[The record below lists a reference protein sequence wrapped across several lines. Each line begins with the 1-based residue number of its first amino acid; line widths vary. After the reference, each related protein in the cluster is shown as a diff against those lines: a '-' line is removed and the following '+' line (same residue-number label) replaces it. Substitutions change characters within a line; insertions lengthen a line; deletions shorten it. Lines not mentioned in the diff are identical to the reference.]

1 MKIKKI
7 KKQDLGQLL
16 NIWKEAF
23 PVHNIFNKSD
33 EEIKKYLRKSKGKV
47 IAAYEDSGVV
57 GGCLLVVY
65 VQTPEHALA
74 RIKHLAVAKEH
85 RGKDI
90 GTALLKKCEKIAG
103 KGKIE
108 MHVAKSISGEDIL
121 EFYKKNGYEVEG
133 ELKSHYR
140 PNEICYIVGKVVG

>member
-7 KKQDLGQLL
+7 KKQDMGQLIK
-16 NIWKEAF
+16 IWKEAF

-47 IAAYEDSGVV
+47 IAAYENGDVA
-57 GGCLLVVY
+57 GGCLLVVCQY
-65 VQTPEHALA
+65 AEHALA
-74 RIKHLAVAKEH
+74 RIKHVAVAKEH
-85 RGKDI
+85 QGKDI
-90 GTALLKKCEKIAG
+90 GTALLRKCEKIVG

-121 EFYKKNGYEVEG
+121 EFYKKNGYELEG

-140 PNEICYIVGKVVG
+140 PGEICYVVGKVIG